1 MPVLEIFVSQIIT
14 VLIQISVNPVKTFNI
29 EKIDIEYQSNPD
41 RSSHKKLRFR
51 FEKII
56 WVFGF
61 TFRSRKSLFKIKK
74 NLFFW
79 KNFLLICFPYLWL
92 ICPSTGP
99 MTFVARATHA
109 RSSST
114 WTTWSSGS
122 FAPVTSHSRSS
133 WWGLL
138 CALTMSRSTSI
149 WMTCSSQSPSP
160 RIISTPETNTCRV
173 VRTIISRSRTID
185 AWILSLLTSKSILFG
200 TGNLNHL

>member
-74 NLFFW
+74 NLFF
-79 KNFLLICFPYLWL
+79 
-92 ICPSTGP
+92 
-99 MTFVARATHA
+99 
-109 RSSST
+109 
-114 WTTWSSGS
+114 
-122 FAPVTSHSRSS
+122 
-133 WWGLL
+133 
-138 CALTMSRSTSI
+138 
-149 WMTCSSQSPSP
+149 
-160 RIISTPETNTCRV
+160 
-173 VRTIISRSRTID
+173 
-185 AWILSLLTSKSILFG
+185 
-200 TGNLNHL
+200 